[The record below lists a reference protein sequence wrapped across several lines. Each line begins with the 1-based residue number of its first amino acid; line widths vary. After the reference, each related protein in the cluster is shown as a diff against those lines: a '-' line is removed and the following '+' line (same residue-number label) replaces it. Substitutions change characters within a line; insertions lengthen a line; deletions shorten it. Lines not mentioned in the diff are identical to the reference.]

1 MRSLHFLAI
10 LLLTASAP
18 AQQEKEHA
26 LFMPGKVAVEWHF
39 VDEHRVWLSV
49 NSFAKGDWVKD
60 GYNPS
65 FTYVL
70 SQYKPMVK
78 KLPDGQYQITF
89 ASEIAQDVP

>member
-1 MRSLHFLAI
+1 MKALLAI
-10 LLLTASAP
+10 FLLTSSVC
-18 AQQEKEHA
+18 AQQEQQHT

-60 GYNPS
+60 GYHPS

-70 SQYKPMVK
+70 CQYKPVVK
-78 KLPDGQYQITF
+78 QLPNGQWQITF
-89 ASEIAQDVP
+89 VSDIAENIP